1 MKPKLLIVGAGG
13 FGRVTLEHAS
23 RQFDCAFVD
32 DGQAVGTV
40 VDGVEVVG
48 DSSDLQRLC
57 IPISIWKQETAAR
70 TSACRRKAASSPVW
84 GIRSRRCASVP
95 LRSARKR
102 WTKAALCSQALTK
115 KLAAG
120 CRHSGADEP

>member
-40 VDGVEVVG
+40 FDGVEVVG

-57 IPISIWKQETAAR
+57 IPISIWKQETDV
-70 TSACRRKAASSPVW
+70 KMNVF
-84 GIRSRRCASVP
+84 
-95 LRSARKR
+95 
-102 WTKAALCSQALTK
+102 QK
-115 KLAAG
+115 KQIEELLM
-120 CRHSGADEP
+120 